1 MLKTVVKTSVSRT
14 AFAEMLSSD
23 IFQMVYHPLPRAR
36 RSHTIGADVEKNSL
50 KEEGFE
56 SDWKR
61 WKRRDWRRQSPPKK
75 SDLNYHL
82 CCHLIFHFQCYSTFF
97 YSRSDLFGLTNER
110 TNEPLQVSAGGQ
122 ALQYATPSPRGKRQA
137 GAARWGGSV

>member
-56 SDWKR
+56 SDWRR
-61 WKRRDWRRQSPPKK
+61 WKRRDWRRNKAGKGEYQESEAKVET
-75 SDLNYHL
+75 SRHL
-82 CCHLIFHFQCYSTFF
+82 QRTSRLASRTF
-97 YSRSDLFGLTNER
+97 SAPLR
-110 TNEPLQVSAGGQ
+110 T
-122 ALQYATPSPRGKRQA
+122 
-137 GAARWGGSV
+137 